1 MVTKI
6 IEEEG
11 RGERRITRNI
21 IFKVIL
27 VVLPIAA
34 AIALIRPVLS
44 DYYSQRISESGR
56 SKIIRAS
63 RITGE
68 NAYYHYLLGVLY
80 DNIHDKASIR
90 KAIEHYLLSL
100 KRNPLDSQTWL
111 SIAKAYRDSGMGED
125 AAYAIR
131 KAVYLEKNNPILIWQ
146 AGVFFLLEDR
156 PSEAVQLFRRYIYM
170 APGEQE
176 KVYSLC
182 YMMGVKPGDILDNLI
197 PDDYSFYKRYLNFLI
212 GNRLINESM
221 DVWKRIKTKF
231 NPERS
236 EYLRYCD
243 FLIGSGELKEA
254 LALWD
259 DFIKRF
265 DIATK
270 NRPSGEMTWNGD
282 FELPVENGGFDW
294 KIGSSEGVRIFRDRD
309 IKWTGFASLSVNF
322 NGTTNPGVY
331 IAQQVVPVDPGQKY
345 RLTGHIRTEKLT
357 TQNGIVFEVS
367 NYLCDP
373 FIKKTEP
380 VTGTSMWK
388 KIDLEFI
395 TPKKCKAVFI
405 KVKRE
410 QSEKFDNKISGD
422 AWIDSLSM
430 SQAKTK

>member
-21 IFKVIL
+21 FFKVIL
-27 VVLPIAA
+27 VVLAITAT
-34 AIALIRPVLS
+34 IALIRPVLS
-44 DYYSQRISESGR
+44 DYYSQEISESGK

-80 DNIHDKASIR
+80 DNIHDRTSIR
-90 KAIEHYLLSL
+90 KAIEHYLFSL

-111 SIAKAYRDSGMGED
+111 SIAKAYRDSGLGED

-131 KAVYLEKNNPILIWQ
+131 KAVYLEKNNPILIWE

-156 PSEAVQLFRRYIYM
+156 ASEAVRLFRRYIYM
-170 APGEQE
+170 VPGEQE

-197 PDDYSFYKRYLNFLI
+197 PDDYSFYKRYLSFLI
-212 GNRLINESM
+212 GNSLIKESM
-221 DVWKRIKTKF
+221 GVWKRVKTKF
-231 NPERS
+231 NPEKS

-265 DIATK
+265 DIVTK
-270 NRPSGEMTWNGD
+270 NKPSDEMIWNGD

-331 IAQQVVPVDPGQKY
+331 VARQVVPVDPGQKY

-367 NYLCDP
+367 NYLCGP
-373 FIKKTEP
+373 FIKKTET

-395 TPKKCKAVFI
+395 TPKQCKAVFI
-405 KVKRE
+405 NIKRE